1 MGGRGLAS
9 EEAIGG
15 GLAGRYAAALFELA
29 DQRKELDSLAD
40 ELKSLKG
47 VIADSED
54 LRRFI
59 RSPLHG
65 RDEQTK
71 AMSAILDKAGAG
83 DLVRRFVMV
92 VAQNRRLFAL
102 PQMID
107 AFLEELARRRGE
119 VTAQVMAAHEL
130 SDSQKDALLSALR
143 QAVGAKVQMNLKID
157 PGLIGG
163 LVVKVGSR
171 MVDTSLRSKL
181 QRLEL
186 VMKGAG

>member
-1 MGGRGLAS
+1 MAT
-9 EEAIGG
+9 GG

-29 DQRKELDSLAD
+29 DERKELDSLAG
-40 ELKSLKG
+40 ELKALKG

-59 RSPLHG
+59 RSPLYG
-65 RDEQTK
+65 RDEQSK
-71 AMSAILDKAGAG
+71 AMAAILDKAGAG

-92 VAQNRRLFAL
+92 VARNRRLFAL

-107 AFLEELARRRGE
+107 AFLAELARRRGE
-119 VTAQVMAAHEL
+119 VTAQVVAAQDL
-130 SDSQKDALLSALR
+130 SSSQQDALLAALR
-143 QAVGAKVQMNLKID
+143 QAVGAKVQMNLKVD
-157 PGLIGG
+157 RSLIGG